1 MYSNLLTKALLA
13 ASVLVLTSCSNFEFK
28 TNVDPSNFKE
38 YFKPSYASEVSEE
51 DLEKV
56 PNRSLGLVEGVSCQ
70 IKDTDAIATET
81 DARTKARVKA
91 ADLGANAIKFGKCV
105 RLTNTPACLV
115 SVTCYADALVV
126 DDSKHTKSKQF
137 QYRTYWF
144 HTFTLCREVC
154 CSKTAWSCTRCSLG
168 N

>member
-91 ADLGANAIKFGKCV
+91 AD
-105 RLTNTPACLV
+105 
-115 SVTCYADALVV
+115 
-126 DDSKHTKSKQF
+126 
-137 QYRTYWF
+137 
-144 HTFTLCREVC
+144 
-154 CSKTAWSCTRCSLG
+154 
-168 N
+168 

>member
-1 MYSNLLTKALLA
+1 MYSNLLTKALLVS
-13 ASVLVLTSCSNFEFK
+13 SVLVLSSCSNFEFK

-81 DARTKARVKA
+81 DARTKARIKA

-126 DDSKHTKSKQF
+126 DDSKHTKSEQF
-137 QYRTYWF
+137 QYRTNWF
-144 HTFTLCREVC
+144 YTFTLCREVC
-154 CSKTAWSCTRCSLG
+154 CSKTAWSCTGCSLG

>member
-38 YFKPSYASEVSEE
+38 YFKPSYASE

-81 DARTKARVKA
+81 DARTKARIKA

-126 DDSKHTKSKQF
+126 DDSKHTKSK
-137 QYRTYWF
+137 
-144 HTFTLCREVC
+144 
-154 CSKTAWSCTRCSLG
+154 
-168 N
+168 